1 MRLASRGLRD
11 LDGGPERIEDRAELA
26 IVRAQARR
34 VFLQS
39 TVATAVVTAVV
50 LAVLTALG

>member
-11 LDGGPERIEDRAELA
+11 LDGGPERIDDGAELA
-26 IVRAQARR
+26 AVRAQARR

-39 TVATAVVTAVV
+39 ALATAVT
-50 LAVLTALG
+50 TALVWAVAGR